1 MFEESIGSPTLVIG
15 FIVFVLTML
24 GLDLGVFHRKQ
35 RAVSFREAA
44 IWSSVWIALALA
56 FNVGVYFWFG
66 AQTGLEFFT
75 GYVIEKALSVDNLF
89 VFVAIFSYFGISP
102 SYQHRVL
109 FWGIIGALVMRAL
122 FIVVGGTML
131 SHFHWTTYLFGGLL
145 LLTGVKLLRQ
155 KGSEVAV
162 DQTLAVRILR
172 RLFQV
177 TERHHGA
184 RFFVRERGRLFITP
198 LFLALVTI
206 ELSDLIFAVDSIPA
220 IFAITSDP
228 FIVFTSN
235 IFAILGLRS
244 LYFLL
249 AGMLG
254 KFNYLKVGLS
264 AILIFVG
271 LKMLASGAVEIPVVA
286 SLAVIG
292 CLLIGSVLA
301 SLWFA
306 KRENLPVS
314 NMQEDGNVSDR
325 ESRSGEGLLVDKT
338 TARVVGI
345 GDIQRDDTL

>member
-1 MFEESIGSPTLVIG
+1 
-15 FIVFVLTML
+15 ML

-56 FNVGVYFWFG
+56 FNAGVYFWFG
-66 AQTGLEFFT
+66 AQTGLEFLT

-122 FIVVGGTML
+122 FIVVGGAML
-131 SHFHWTTYLFGGLL
+131 SHFHWTMYLFGGLL

-155 KGSEVAV
+155 QDSEVAV
-162 DQTLAVRILR
+162 DQTLAVRVLR
-172 RLFQV
+172 RLFPV
-177 TERHHGA
+177 TEQHQGA
-184 RFFVRERGRLFITP
+184 RFFVREHGRLFITP
-198 LFLALVTI
+198 LFLALMTI
-206 ELSDLIFAVDSIPA
+206 EVSDLVFAVDSIPA
-220 IFAITSDP
+220 IFAVTSDP

-254 KFNYLKVGLS
+254 KFKYLKIGL
-264 AILIFVG
+264 AGVLVFVG
-271 LKMLASGAVEIPVVA
+271 TKMLISGVVKIPVLI
-286 SLAVIG
+286 SLGVIG
-292 CLLIGSVLA
+292 CLLAASVLFSIWVSRRA
-301 SLWFA
+301 
-306 KRENLPVS
+306 ENRSSADTIEVADTTDLPV
-314 NMQEDGNVSDR
+314 R
-325 ESRSGEGLLVDKT
+325 EQSTLRSGRL
-338 TARVVGI
+338 
-345 GDIQRDDTL
+345 